1 MVQTLIKFIINKT
14 IRDKNNVSN
23 TRVRESYGVLS
34 GVLGVICNL
43 LLFAGKLTAGL
54 LFRSIAVISDA
65 FNNLSDLGSSIITIF
80 GAKLSNAPADKEH
93 PQGHGRFEYVS
104 ALIVAFIIFGVGLQL
119 ITNSAERIL
128 NPEEVKFSVVTI
140 IVLIISILV
149 KLWMFSYNK
158 YIGRL
163 INSAVN
169 LANARDSINDV
180 IATSVV
186 TAATIISAYISF
198 PLDGVVGLA
207 ISLLIM
213 YTGFKIAKDSVNL
226 LLGMIDPVMMK
237 KIYSKVL
244 DNDGVKGV
252 HDLVIH
258 DYGPGRTCAS
268 IHVEIEGNNNV
279 VNAHED
285 IDKIEQQIKS
295 ELGINLVIHIDPIIK
310 NI

>member
-1 MVQTLIKFIINKT
+1 MQELIKFIIDKT
-14 IRDKNNVSN
+14 IRGKDNVSD
-23 TRVRESYGVLS
+23 THVRESYGVLS
-34 GVLGVICNL
+34 GVLGIICNL
-43 LLFAGKLTAGL
+43 FLFAGKLTAGL
-54 LFRSIAVISDA
+54 LIQSIAVISDA

-104 ALIVAFIIFGVGLQL
+104 SLIVAFIIFGVGVQL
-119 ITNSAERIL
+119 ITNSVDKIL
-128 NPEEVKFSVVTI
+128 NPKETKFSTLTV
-140 IVLIISILV
+140 IVLIISILI
-149 KLWMFSYNK
+149 KLWMFSYNR

-163 INSAVN
+163 ISSSVN

-180 IATSVV
+180 IATTVV
-186 TAATIISAYISF
+186 TISTIIGAYISF
-198 PLDGVVGLA
+198 PLDGAVGIA

-226 LLGMIDPVMMK
+226 LLGKIDPELMK
-237 KIYSKVL
+237 KIYSIVL
-244 DNDGVKGV
+244 NNAGIKGV
-252 HDLVIH
+252 HDLVVH

-279 VNAHED
+279 VNAHEG

-295 ELGINLVIHIDPIIK
+295 ELGINIVIHIDPII
-310 NI
+310 